1 MERKKDLYME
11 RILLMKT
18 ITALDIP
25 ASVLQ
30 KPVQQMRGMHSE
42 EEREV
47 FARGLRMTLI
57 AQAAKESMEEQSK
70 RVESA
75 AGQE

>member
-75 AGQE
+75 DGQE